1 MINISEVPGYYTE
14 QVIENPILMLKNVLV
29 NVDWQVSSRK
39 FNGNQVKN
47 SLTGSRKFA
56 LHRIQL

>member
-1 MINISEVPGYYTE
+1 MVPGYYTE
-14 QVIENPILMLKNVLV
+14 QVIENPILMLKFLV
-29 NVDWQVSSRK
+29 NVVWQLSARQ

-56 LHRIQL
+56 LYCVQL